1 MHSYKNNISLRK
13 ESNMG
18 IASLVLGIVS
28 LVCGCFLPGLQW
40 IGSIAGLIG
49 IILGALGRKNSEKKG
64 IATAGLVCS
73 IIGFVLSTIFYV
85 ACVACASSGQ
95 VFSMVSIDSDS
106 EILVICAV
114 GDCNVVRPL

>member
-1 MHSYKNNISLRK
+1 
-13 ESNMG
+13 MG
-18 IASLVLGIVS
+18 VAALVLGIAS

-40 IGSIAGLIG
+40 IGSITGLIG

-85 ACVACASSGQ
+85 ACVACASIGSSLLNGRNLFRQ
-95 VFSMVSIDSDS
+95 RNIGDMCGRRLECCPTALNLKCFLQSAFS
-106 EILVICAV
+106 EK
-114 GDCNVVRPL
+114 

>member
-1 MHSYKNNISLRK
+1 
-13 ESNMG
+13 MG

-64 IATAGLVCS
+64 IATADW
-73 IIGFVLSTIFYV
+73 FVQSSVLCCLQFST
-85 ACVACASSGQ
+85 
-95 VFSMVSIDSDS
+95 
-106 EILVICAV
+106 
-114 GDCNVVRPL
+114 

>member
-1 MHSYKNNISLRK
+1 
-13 ESNMG
+13 MG

-85 ACVACASSGQ
+85 ACVACASIGSGL
-95 VFSMVSIDSDS
+95 ING
-106 EILVICAV
+106 L
-114 GDCNVVRPL
+114 N

>member
-73 IIGFVLSTIFYV
+73 IFYV
-85 ACVACASSGQ
+85 ACVACASIGSSLLNG
-95 VFSMVSIDSDS
+95 
-106 EILVICAV
+106 L
-114 GDCNVVRPL
+114 N

>member
-1 MHSYKNNISLRK
+1 
-13 ESNMG
+13 MG

-85 ACVACASSGQ
+85 ACVPAHRSGQ

>member
-64 IATAGLVCS
+64 IATAGLVL
-73 IIGFVLSTIFYV
+73 FNHRF
-85 ACVACASSGQ
+85 
-95 VFSMVSIDSDS
+95 
-106 EILVICAV
+106 CAV
-114 GDCNVVRPL
+114 YNFLRSMRSLRIDRVKSSQWSQLIPTAKYW

>member
-13 ESNMG
+13 ASNMG
-18 IASLVLGIVS
+18 VASLVLGIAS

-40 IGSIAGLIG
+40 IGSITGLIG

-85 ACVACASSGQ
+85 ACVACASIGSSLLNGR
-95 VFSMVSIDSDS
+95 
-106 EILVICAV
+106 
-114 GDCNVVRPL
+114 N

>member
-49 IILGALGRKNSEKKG
+49 IILGALGR
-64 IATAGLVCS
+64 
-73 IIGFVLSTIFYV
+73 
-85 ACVACASSGQ
+85 
-95 VFSMVSIDSDS
+95 
-106 EILVICAV
+106 
-114 GDCNVVRPL
+114 

>member
-1 MHSYKNNISLRK
+1 
-13 ESNMG
+13 MG

-73 IIGFVLSTIFYV
+73 IIGFVLSTVLSTIFYV
-85 ACVACASSGQ
+85 ACVACASIGSSLLNG
-95 VFSMVSIDSDS
+95 
-106 EILVICAV
+106 L
-114 GDCNVVRPL
+114 N

>member
-1 MHSYKNNISLRK
+1 
-13 ESNMG
+13 MG

-64 IATAGLVCS
+64 IATAGLVL
-73 IIGFVLSTIFYV
+73 FNHRF
-85 ACVACASSGQ
+85 
-95 VFSMVSIDSDS
+95 
-106 EILVICAV
+106 CAV
-114 GDCNVVRPL
+114 YNFLRSLRIDRVRSSQWSQLIPTAKYW

>member
-1 MHSYKNNISLRK
+1 
-13 ESNMG
+13 MG

-64 IATAGLVCS
+64 IATAGNHR
-73 IIGFVLSTIFYV
+73 F
-85 ACVACASSGQ
+85 
-95 VFSMVSIDSDS
+95 
-106 EILVICAV
+106 CAV
-114 GDCNVVRPL
+114 YNFLRSLRSLRIDRVRSSQWSQLIPTAKYW

>member
-1 MHSYKNNISLRK
+1 
-13 ESNMG
+13 MG
-18 IASLVLGIVS
+18 IASLVLGIAS

-40 IGSIAGLIG
+40 IGSITGLIG

-85 ACVACASSGQ
+85 ACVACASIGSGQ
-95 VFSMVSIDSDS
+95 VFSRVSIDSDS